1 MMFDFGLVDKN
12 EEKKKLVKKLK
23 KWYKEARKNDD
34 REAIRAYRR
43 RLEDD
48 ERFNMAEK
56 SKMWDEIVGAR

>member
-1 MMFDFGLVDKN
+1 MFDFGLVDKN